1 MLQYLYTPLSL
12 SNERPA
18 VCRRSVLPLRSI
30 RTVDDAQLRIWLSW
44 LRLVYVSYRVR
55 RIRRTIAHGFAYLS
69 RWKQLHW
76 SNTKRSTSS
85 RSLGPTRQNRGEAAP
100 PVDLE
105 ADDPELATA
114 DVIDAVGGSESGTLV
129 RAWCSLTSLCFHAL
143 AARFL
148 PFTLYVVLM
157 LWGVFKAILGYVLHV
172 IIVAILETTYVRRMG
187 MTFAAM
193 VVLKIAYWCGLVPIS
208 LDDLSR
214 HATLTSGLRLLS

>member
-1 MLQYLYTPLSL
+1 MLQYLYAPLSL

-30 RTVDDAQLRIWLSW
+30 RSVDDKPLRIWLSW
-44 LRLVYVSYRVR
+44 LRLVYLTYRVR

-85 RSLGPTRQNRGEAAP
+85 RSSGSAQRD
-100 PVDLE
+100 PVDLGV
-105 ADDPELATA
+105 DDPELATA

-148 PFTLYVVLM
+148 PFTLYVILM
-157 LWGVFKAILGYVLHV
+157 LWGVFKAFFGYVLHV
-172 IIVAILETTYVRRMG
+172 IIVAILETTYVRRMV
-187 MTFAAM
+187 MTFTAM

-214 HATLTSGLRLLS
+214 HATITSGLRLLS

>member
-1 MLQYLYTPLSL
+1 MLRYRYAPLSL

-30 RTVDDAQLRIWLSW
+30 RTVDDAPLRIWLSW
-44 LRLVYVSYRVR
+44 LRLVYLTYRVR

-129 RAWCSLTSLCFHAL
+129 RAWCSLTSLCVHAL

-172 IIVAILETTYVRRMG
+172 IIVAILETTYVRRMV

-214 HATLTSGLRLLS
+214 HATITSGLRLLS